1 MKKSISKG
9 FESESPKKEF
19 KINFKNGQSS
29 FVDEKTMQY
38 ILHLQNTIKNKKSI
52 PKFYDLNLLLNSID
66 NKLLDFYTFIFNNK
80 NFSHSQL
87 FQDLF
92 VLYFSGMKKKGKYLE
107 FGATNGIE
115 LSNSLLLEKEYGW
128 NGVLAEPSPQW
139 QAQLKTNRPNS
150 QILNECIYSETGK
163 SINFFVS
170 KFGVL
175 SKIEE
180 FKDSDVESM
189 PGNAK
194 KRNKDGYSVKVPTIS
209 LNDVFIKYFN

>member
-92 VLYFSGMKKKGKYLE
+92 VLYFSGMKKK
-107 FGATNGIE
+107 ARI
-115 LSNSLLLEKEYGW
+115 
-128 NGVLAEPSPQW
+128 
-139 QAQLKTNRPNS
+139 
-150 QILNECIYSETGK
+150 
-163 SINFFVS
+163 
-170 KFGVL
+170 
-175 SKIEE
+175 
-180 FKDSDVESM
+180 
-189 PGNAK
+189 
-194 KRNKDGYSVKVPTIS
+194 
-209 LNDVFIKYFN
+209 